1 MKIPATLLAV
11 AMAFATAPAAHAII
25 VDPSEAPN
33 GCAVPAADPLS
44 NCYVSKTCERSDILG
59 AATPGTPSDKIVWTD
74 SADNC
79 NGPGTITHETDISE
93 ESSFSV
99 TMGGGVDLGFSDA
112 FKASITAEL
121 EHGLTKTVSKHV
133 TVDYPPHTKGSYTS
147 TVTLKLNRSLVVTS
161 SYTCTAT
168 ANALNL
174 IILIDLNGCKD
185 KYIAGAST
193 TYSGGAPKTSTWVLN
208 EGLVPNLNTVSSFD
222 TCVEQP
228 Q

>member
-1 MKIPATLLAV
+1 MKLHASILAV
-11 AMAFATAPAAHAII
+11 AVAFAAAPNAHAII

-33 GCAVPAADPLS
+33 GCAVPASDPLV

-59 AATPGTPSDKIVWTD
+59 AATPGSPSDKIVWTD

-79 NGPGTITHETDISE
+79 NGEGTITHGTEISE

-99 TMGGGVDLGFSDA
+99 TLGGGAELGFSDA

-121 EHGLTKTVSKHV
+121 QRGLTKTVTKTV

-147 TVTLKLNRSLVVTS
+147 TVTKKLNRSLVVTS
-161 SYTCTAT
+161 TYTCTAT

-174 IILIDLNGCKD
+174 IILIDINGCKS
-185 KYIAGAST
+185 KYINGVSS
-193 TYSGGAPKTSTWVLN
+193 TYSGGAPVTSTWVLD
-208 EGLVPNLNTVSSFD
+208 EGLVPNVNTVSSFD